1 MRWNEHKLPNQVFL
15 LSSVLFK
22 YLNSSHKTT
31 TKKLWY
37 NTMATESE
45 HSGPNSFPLGS
56 DRKNSTR
63 SSTYSNLL
71 YCKTEIT
78 KKI

>member
-1 MRWNEHKLPNQVFL
+1 MRRNEHKLPNQVFF
-15 LSSVLFK
+15 LSYVLFK
-22 YLNSSHKTT
+22 YLNNSHKTT
-31 TKKLWY
+31 TKKRWY

-56 DRKNSTR
+56 HRKTSTR
-63 SSTYSNLL
+63 SSTCSNL